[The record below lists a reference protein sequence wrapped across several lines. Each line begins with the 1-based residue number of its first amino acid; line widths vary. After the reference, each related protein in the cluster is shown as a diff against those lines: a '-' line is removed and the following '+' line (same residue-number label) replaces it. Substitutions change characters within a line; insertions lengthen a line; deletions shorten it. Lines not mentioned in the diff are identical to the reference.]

1 MYAALFGTPTGAPS
15 RSDNFYAAP
24 RAPTADSTELD
35 LEAHSCELDWS
46 PAAGGGAATDG
57 AAKSPGVVVV
67 AGAATKSEA
76 MSRPTPDGHRAATT
90 SDQRYERAR
99 RPVHTDDSAWRAAD
113 GYAATTGH
121 TSSLS
126 YLFGENKQAS
136 RKKIEVW
143 SGGMLVEVIEEETP
157 VASTEER
164 PVASTEEPVASQEER
179 HVASSEGSAFDL
191 GALYRS
197 ASQALGL
204 SAEDDAGPSERSAE
218 PEAAVAA
225 APDVAE
231 RKSAA
236 APDSEPATAVA
247 PAATS
252 VGSEQPRSGSGLDV
266 EAEST
271 SERKADDARD
281 DDTAA
286 GSSRS
291 AASRP
296 CCVVA

>member
-113 GYAATTGH
+113 GYRGRRRTLSLPRAARP
-121 TSSLS
+121 SPSLW
-126 YLFGENKQAS
+126 
-136 RKKIEVW
+136 R
-143 SGGMLVEVIEEETP
+143 
-157 VASTEER
+157 
-164 PVASTEEPVASQEER
+164 
-179 HVASSEGSAFDL
+179 
-191 GALYRS
+191 
-197 ASQALGL
+197 
-204 SAEDDAGPSERSAE
+204 SERRLAGT
-218 PEAAVAA
+218 PR
-225 APDVAE
+225 P
-231 RKSAA
+231 R
-236 APDSEPATAVA
+236 AT
-247 PAATS
+247 
-252 VGSEQPRSGSGLDV
+252 R
-266 EAEST
+266 
-271 SERKADDARD
+271 
-281 DDTAA
+281 
-286 GSSRS
+286 
-291 AASRP
+291 RP
-296 CCVVA
+296 